1 MAEFVSLFTDFGF
14 KWIFGQDEHK
24 KFLIGFLNALFEGE
38 FVIKDLTYR
47 DKEQIPENA
56 VDRGVIYDIFCTT
69 EDDKHYILEM
79 QNKKPE
85 NFDYR
90 SLYYMGR
97 ALDRQGHKGKAWDFT
112 FCPVIGVFLMN
123 FALDELG
130 DAVRLDYSV
139 LNDREEFYGVEK
151 TETRHQQ
158 EPFKSR
164 FRMVFLQLTRFQKK
178 PDQCL
183 TDIEKWLYVVKNMKK
198 LNDIPWA
205 AQDSLFAE
213 LSKVSD
219 VAALSPKERAAYDES
234 LRVYLDNQA
243 VMNAAIKDAVKD
255 AVNATQIATRKE
267 DAEKFARRLLA
278 KGMDTTLV
286 SELTELSEAEVEA
299 LR

>member
-1 MAEFVSLFTDFGF
+1 
-14 KWIFGQDEHK
+14 
-24 KFLIGFLNALFEGE
+24 
-38 FVIKDLTYR
+38 
-47 DKEQIPENA
+47 
-56 VDRGVIYDIFCTT
+56 
-69 EDDKHYILEM
+69 
-79 QNKKPE
+79 
-85 NFDYR
+85 
-90 SLYYMGR
+90 
-97 ALDRQGHKGKAWDFT
+97 
-112 FCPVIGVFLMN
+112 
-123 FALDELG
+123 
-130 DAVRLDYSV
+130 
-139 LNDREEFYGVEK
+139 
-151 TETRHQQ
+151 
-158 EPFKSR
+158 
-164 FRMVFLQLTRFQKK
+164 
-178 PDQCL
+178 
-183 TDIEKWLYVVKNMKK
+183 MKK